1 MPTAKRNCTFLTSA
15 PLVQMDR
22 HAAIA
27 VEYTHPD
34 STPYLRHSSS
44 KRPAPP
50 ADHPPIPWGAPT
62 TWAGLALPL
71 VNSHSSTA
79 STAASALPWERMA
92 SASQRATLLRSS
104 ADRGADDLK
113 NFCCLSSQWPA
124 SSLFSASAR
133 GRIDGATGVPLKK
146 HLQPRTGDRTHAI
159 ASMIR
164 ARGRGRRGFW

>member
-50 ADHPPIPWGAPT
+50 ADHPPN
-62 TWAGLALPL
+62 PL
-71 VNSHSSTA
+71 GGSDNV
-79 STAASALPWERMA
+79 
-92 SASQRATLLRSS
+92 
-104 ADRGADDLK
+104 
-113 NFCCLSSQWPA
+113 
-124 SSLFSASAR
+124 
-133 GRIDGATGVPLKK
+133 GRIGPPIGQFPFLNGINCRLRPPLET
-146 HLQPRTGDRTHAI
+146 HGISLPTGDFATQ
-159 ASMIR
+159 
-164 ARGRGRRGFW
+164 